1 MSMKM
6 YVLQVKSG
14 CETSAYQQL
23 KERGF
28 DVLLPM
34 KKEYIRK
41 NGKWELR
48 EKIIFTQYLFI
59 SCDLTNKQ
67 TYYEI
72 KKTDGVIRFLGNEN
86 GKRIQSLYP
95 YEQEYIRWL
104 WNSGKPVKPSK
115 IYVTMYGDKL
125 VMSGMLRDYS
135 GDEIDYNVRQRKAN
149 VYITIAGKRHKV
161 TLPID
166 CI

>member
-1 MSMKM
+1 MKM
-6 YVLQVKSG
+6 YVLHVKSG
-14 CETSAYQQL
+14 YEISAYQEL
-23 KERGF
+23 KKRGF

-59 SCDLTNKQ
+59 ICDLTDKK

-72 KKTDGVIRFLGNEN
+72 RKADGVIRFLGNEN
-86 GKRIQSLYP
+86 GKSFQCLYP
-95 YEQEYIRWL
+95 CEQEYIKWL
-104 WNSGKPVKPSK
+104 WNGGKPIEPSK
-115 IYVTMYGDKL
+115 IYVTMYGDKI
-125 VMSGMLRDYS
+125 VMSGTLRNYS
-135 GDEIDYNVRQRKAN
+135 GDEIDYNIRQRKAS
-149 VYITIAGKRHKV
+149 VYITIAGKKHKV
-161 TLPID
+161 TLPII